1 MLIESSM
8 LRKESELH
16 GPRTELEYWKGRRD
30 TFGFLIYQFHQENN
44 RRILEKALE
53 LSSELKEVT
62 FAKQKFR
69 LELIINNIQVIVD
82 NK

>member
-1 MLIESSM
+1 M

>member
-16 GPRTELEYWKGRRD
+16 GPRSELEYWKGRRD

-44 RRILEKALE
+44 RRVLEKALQA
-53 LSSELKEVT
+53 SPELKEV
-62 FAKQKFR
+62 
-69 LELIINNIQVIVD
+69 IISIHYKNLN
-82 NK
+82 